1 MQNDL
6 IKINQKKPRRLIIF
20 LAILFILIGVFFVW
34 FFIFYPKN
42 QTKKSFLDLISH
54 EETSSQIDNSQEK
67 STANLT
73 LAEKILNQITS
84 HQSEEDFYGDS
95 QLCLAQTG
103 ECKVSTYSANLNPD
117 LDKIK
122 LNIVSS
128 HRENIPVAWARFQ
141 YFKKTNDQKQL
152 QLLKTDLKNVVEKIL
167 DQPNRVLQS
176 NTLNC
181 ALLKEIA
188 DSVLVDEETKTFA
201 KRLCFE
207 SEFEY
212 HPQSNISYDQHL
224 HSQMDFLPL
233 GIKEKE
239 ISKLSNV
246 SVGSLIDIS
255 RPDNEII
262 NFNETTLTA
271 AITKNLKLLINGQ
284 RQVYLTKV
292 PLSHQAKFI
301 TRELLAAIDQGLATQ
316 FAQENNNLNFAQAA
330 KLHNL
335 ILTEETLGWFNANP
349 NLASNL
355 DICLLQANLSQYL
368 QNYPS
373 SFTQEEKEKFSKILQ
388 YPNLPLKEA
397 IICSLS
403 QKLINQKNIDSNK
416 LIPEIS
422 NTNSDQYK
430 LPFGYF
436 DYAKEGLVYPINT
449 NAFLGGL
456 LSI

>member
-20 LAILFILIGVFFVW
+20 LAILLILIGAFLVW
-34 FFIFYPKN
+34 FFIFHPQNQAKN
-42 QTKKSFLDLISH
+42 SFLNLISH
-54 EETSSQIDNSQEK
+54 EETNSQIDNSQEK
-67 STANLT
+67 STTNLI

-84 HQSEEDFYGDS
+84 HQSEEGFYGDS

-103 ECKVSTYSANLNPD
+103 ECKTSTYSANLNPD

-122 LNIVSS
+122 LSIVSS

-152 QLLKTDLKNVVEKIL
+152 SLLKTDLKNVVEKIL
-167 DQPNRVLQS
+167 DQPNRVLQT

-181 ALLKEIA
+181 ALLKDIT
-188 DSVLVDEETKTFA
+188 DSVLVDEEIKTFA

-233 GIKEKE
+233 GIKQEE

-255 RPDNEII
+255 RSNDEII
-262 NFNETTLTA
+262 DFNEATLTA

-284 RQVYLTKV
+284 RQNYSTNV
-292 PLSHQAKFI
+292 PLNHQAKFI

-316 FAQENNNLNFAQAA
+316 FAQENNNLDFAQTA

-368 QNYPS
+368 QNYSS

-403 QKLINQKNIDSNK
+403 QKLINQKNIDSDK

-436 DYAKEGLVYPINT
+436 DYAKEGLVYPIST